1 MTDRLDKLIAR
12 DVHPAVHICCISCQ
26 TRSQLAVRG
35 PGATSLYAW
44 CCLGT
49 VNTIYHAI
57 DDGAAT
63 TIDRD
68 PPCGARATIAAFSQP
83 VAITVRGRGGE
94 GHQARA
100 VSMYRTADAPQPTA
114 PAKGPATNCNG
125 ARLRRA
131 CQVQSAGLSA
141 SRAASSLSIR
151 NSATRSMF
159 S

>member
-68 PPCGARATIAAFSQP
+68 PPCGARATIAAFSHA
-83 VAITVRGRGGE
+83 VAITVRGRGGR
-94 GHQARA
+94 GGKATLSACTGPLMLHNPQHLRKAQRQ
-100 VSMYRTADAPQPTA
+100 TAMALGFA
-114 PAKGPATNCNG
+114 EPAKFN
-125 ARLRRA
+125 RLA
-131 CQVQSAGLSA
+131 CLPHVP
-141 SRAASSLSIR
+141 RVPCR
-151 NSATRSMF
+151 
-159 S
+159 